1 MSKKRAQSSMPL
13 LPILPDEFQ
22 RGPEAGPEV
31 RNPPLNPAE
40 MTPSPAQA
48 ARMKQ
53 QVEEDR
59 KQREMDKAYE
69 ESKRQSMK
77 RGYASGGSVGSA
89 SKRADGCAQRGKTK
103 GRII

>member
-1 MSKKRAQSSMPL
+1 MPL
-13 LPILPDEFQ
+13 LPVLPDEFQ

-77 RGYASGGSVGSA
+77 RGYASGGVVSSA
-89 SKRADGCAQRGKTK
+89 SKRADGIAQRGKTK
-103 GRII
+103 CRIV

>member
-1 MSKKRAQSSMPL
+1 MKKRQSMSVPPL
-13 LPILPDEFQ
+13 PVLPDEFQ

-48 ARMKQ
+48 ARMKR
-53 QVEEDR
+53 QVDEDR

-77 RGYASGGSVGSA
+77 RGFAKGGSVGSA

-103 GRII
+103 GRMV

>member
-13 LPILPDEFQ
+13 LPVLPDEFQ

-77 RGYASGGSVGSA
+77 RGYASGGVVSSA
-89 SKRADGCAQRGKTK
+89 SKRADGIAQRGKTK
-103 GRII
+103 CRIV

>member
-1 MSKKRAQSSMPL
+1 MTKRTQPSTPL
-13 LPILPDEFQ
+13 LPVMHDEFQ
-22 RGPEAGPEV
+22 RGSEAGPEV

-53 QVEEDR
+53 QVEEER
-59 KQREMDKAYE
+59 KQRDTDKAYE

-77 RGYASGGSVGSA
+77 RGYASGGSVSSA

-103 GRII
+103 GRMI

>member
-13 LPILPDEFQ
+13 LPVMPDEFQ

-77 RGYASGGSVGSA
+77 RGYASGGVVSSA
-89 SKRADGCAQRGKTK
+89 SKRADGIAQRGKTK
-103 GRII
+103 CRIV

>member
-13 LPILPDEFQ
+13 LPVLPDEFQ

-69 ESKRQSMK
+69 ESKRQSMT
-77 RGYASGGSVGSA
+77 RGYASGGVVSSA
-89 SKRADGCAQRGKTK
+89 SKRADGIAQRGKTK
-103 GRII
+103 CRIV